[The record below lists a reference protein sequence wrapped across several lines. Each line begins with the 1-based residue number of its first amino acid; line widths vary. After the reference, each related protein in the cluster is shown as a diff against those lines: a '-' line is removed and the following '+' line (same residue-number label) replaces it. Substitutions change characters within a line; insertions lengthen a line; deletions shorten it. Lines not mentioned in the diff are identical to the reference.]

1 MFWVDMLRLNARVFM
16 KKELSFLCSQSLLLL
31 AVGCTPSASDLETPQ
46 APAVVIDQTGNVE
59 DAVACIFRQR
69 IETIRGDGTAGT
81 AFSAKLPQS
90 DRKVIVTAIHLLGPA
105 GGFSSQVSAVE
116 ISNVVETVSIFRI
129 AGDEQEQSFPA
140 MPCQLAG
147 AAPFPESSTNGDVL
161 VFAVPDGTALDAIE
175 FSTEALQLGDPV
187 WLAAHVIGG
196 APESQ
201 FLHQGRFLGIDDDGY
216 FKMEFLNAQ
225 LDLRATSGAPIVN
238 KSGHVV
244 AVNLAGMQVEG
255 ALCGYGNPVTRFVPG
270 LDEAMPD
277 E

>member
-46 APAVVIDQTGNVE
+46 TPAVVIDQTGNVE
-59 DAVACIFRQR
+59 DAVACIFRQQ
-69 IETIRGDGTAGT
+69 IGTIRGDVTAGT

-105 GGFSSQVSAVE
+105 GGLSSQVSAVV

-129 AGDEQEQSFPA
+129 VGDEQEQSFPA
-140 MPCQLAG
+140 MPYQLAG

-175 FSTEALQLGDPV
+175 FSTEALQPGDPV
-187 WLAAHVIGG
+187 WLAAHVIGET
-196 APESQ
+196 PEGQ
-201 FLHQGRFLGIDDDGY
+201 FLHQGRFLGIEDDGY
-216 FKMEFLNAQ
+216 FEMEFSNAQ

-255 ALCGYGNPVTRFVPG
+255 ALYGYDNPVKRFLPG
-270 LDEAMPD
+270 LDAAMSD